1 MSGGEPSS
9 IKQYVPCDIVSS
21 FGCMLNYRFE
31 QNLCSEVKNLYQA
44 LYRKWR
50 PKTFDDV
57 IGQTHVTETLKNE
70 VKSGRI
76 SHAYLF
82 TGSRGTGK
90 TSCAKILSKAI
101 NCLNPQ
107 NGNPCGECEICKS
120 IEQEN
125 ILDIVEIDAASNNG
139 VENIRSMREEVVF
152 SPTKSKYRVYIV
164 DEVHMLST
172 GAFNAFLKILEEPP
186 PHVVFILA
194 TTEIHKLPTTIV
206 SRCQR
211 FDFHRLSPDDISE
224 RIKYI
229 CEKENIKIDN
239 EAVNIISVCADGAMR
254 DALSILDQCANA
266 CNRDINENSVRQIL
280 GISGIEYLSEIYGHI
295 KSGNAKECIK
305 SINKMYVQSKSMDRF
320 CKELLEYFRDLMI
333 LKITKK
339 TVNSSL
345 KSIDSSELDLNKIL
359 YSLDVLQESYKN
371 INAGVDKKIE
381 MEIALVKIC
390 ENQSQNHI
398 ISPDSKIK
406 KVESVE
412 YNKPP
417 PPPFP
422 PISNIVEEKTDEN
435 TFLQWNEILENLKNN
450 SSMKSL
456 YISLKNSQA
465 YISGDYVLIDSKN
478 DLAFELLRQSKYRA
492 EIRSIVKDITGK
504 QYKLGPYK
512 KISTEPEK
520 ADPLNELIK
529 TAESGGVNIKIK

>member
-1 MSGGEPSS
+1 
-9 IKQYVPCDIVSS
+9 
-21 FGCMLNYRFE
+21 MLNYRFE

-107 NGNPCGECEICKS
+107 KGNPCGECEICKS

-512 KISTEPEK
+512 KSSTEPEK
-520 ADPLNELIK
+520 VDPLNELIK

>member
-21 FGCMLNYRFE
+21 FGCMLNYKFE

>member
-21 FGCMLNYRFE
+21 FGCMLNYKFE

-70 VKSGRI
+70 VRSGRI

-398 ISPDSKIK
+398 ISHDSKIK
-406 KVESVE
+406 KIESVE
-412 YNKPP
+412 YNKSS

-422 PISNIVEEKTDEN
+422 PISNIVEEKTNEN

-465 YISGDYVLIDSKN
+465 YVSGDYVLIDSKN

-529 TAESGGVNIKIK
+529 TAESGGVNIKFK

>member
-21 FGCMLNYRFE
+21 FGCMLNYKFE

-186 PHVVFILA
+186 PDVVFILA

>member
-412 YNKPP
+412 YNKSS

-529 TAESGGVNIKIK
+529 TAESGGVNIKFK

>member
-90 TSCAKILSKAI
+90 TSCAKIFSKAI

-229 CEKENIKIDN
+229 CEKENIKIDS

-266 CNRDINENSVRQIL
+266 CNRDINEDSVRQIL

-305 SINKMYVQSKSMDRF
+305 SINKIYVQSKSMDRF

-339 TVNSSL
+339 TVHSSL

-371 INAGVDKKIE
+371 INTGVDKKIE

-390 ENQSQNHI
+390 ENQSQNHV
-398 ISPDSKIK
+398 ISPDSNIK

-412 YNKPP
+412 YNKPS

-422 PISNIVEEKTDEN
+422 PISNIVEKKTDEN

-512 KISTEPEK
+512 KSSTEPEK

-529 TAESGGVNIKIK
+529 TAESGGVNIKFK